1 MLALML
7 AATGCA
13 PTGDYGR
20 PRPNVLHDD
29 IMPVAGE
36 FAARLRGE
44 PVSRFPHTD
53 AEQDLRNQAWALVM
67 PQLPQQRMDSFFAE
81 LRRTRLL
88 SAASTPTDP
97 TSYGR
102 TLLRTSYASS
112 DARFNR
118 IAADAQIDR
127 SNLLHFIATAR
138 VVAEDDR
145 VRLGALANVIG
156 TNTAE
161 RQNALARIDENR
173 AIIAWVRQSILDRA
187 AGYRYA
193 YEHLLIAT
201 PSTQALAAERAVQAL
216 EADLATLEGLVAP
229 PVVVVEQPIY
239 TK

>member
-1 MLALML
+1 
-7 AATGCA
+7 
-13 PTGDYGR
+13 
-20 PRPNVLHDD
+20 
-29 IMPVAGE
+29 MPVAGNL
-36 FAARLRGE
+36 AARLRGE
-44 PVSRFPHTD
+44 PVSRFPNTD

-67 PQLPQQRMDSFFAE
+67 PPLPQQKMDSFFAE

-88 SAASTPTDP
+88 PGWLTPSDP

-102 TLLRTSYASS
+102 TLLRTDYASS

-127 SNLLHFIATAR
+127 SNLQNFVATAR

-145 VRLGALANVIG
+145 VRLGALANVAG
-156 TNTAE
+156 VSASE
-161 RQNALARIDENR
+161 HANALARIDENR
-173 AIIAWVRQSILDRA
+173 AIIAWVRESILQRA

-201 PSTQALAAERAVQAL
+201 PGTQALAAERAVQAL
-216 EADLATLEGLVAP
+216 EADLATLEGLVEP